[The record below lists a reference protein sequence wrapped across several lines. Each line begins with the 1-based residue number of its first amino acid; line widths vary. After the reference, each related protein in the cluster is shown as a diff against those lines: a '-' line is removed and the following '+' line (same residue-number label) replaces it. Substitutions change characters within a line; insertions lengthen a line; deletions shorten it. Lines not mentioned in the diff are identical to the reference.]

1 MATERGFISLR
12 ATKQGECM
20 SIHDRFTKRQR
31 EVLSLLPASKEQ
43 LAQKL
48 SVAQPTVEGHIG
60 NIRRELEDEEAV
72 VFDRAT
78 EEYIIGNPELR
89 NTEFNEVISPPN
101 STSKSDNAKKQ
112 EGGDIERPPGLIDQ
126 LKNEGLTYQE
136 ITEEYDV
143 TTRAAQRLLQKIR
156 EEGFKIEFKETGNNG
171 QRIFYIPDE
180 SGKRFKF
187 GDGDGT
193 YNIAVISDTHLGSS
207 EQKLEELND
216 FYDRVAER
224 DVDFVL
230 HCGDI
235 SDGWK
240 IYRGHINEVIGEAS
254 GWKRLRRYVIENYP
268 QRDGIETF
276 FISGNHDHKLHKRSG
291 LYFGESIANVRDDLH
306 WLGDSQATVV
316 LDAENDIDIEM
327 IHPDGGQP
335 YTVGYRLQT
344 LYRERGLDKRPTI
357 ALVGHLHGS
366 MYAKTEGVFGF
377 YAGCWKGTTTYGKRK
392 GHEATIGGWFLN
404 LEIEDGVIRRLN
416 PEWIDYSDS
425 EEETG
430 QFDIQDIEEM
440 TE

>member
-1 MATERGFISLR
+1 MLTRNTE
-12 ATKQGECM
+12 QVECM
-20 SIHDRFTKRQR
+20 SVHERLTKRQR
-31 EVLSLLPASKEQ
+31 ELLSLLPASTEE
-43 LAQKL
+43 LEQKL
-48 SVAQPTVEGHIG
+48 SIAESTIQGHML
-60 NIRRELEDEEAV
+60 NIRDEFDDPQAVAFSNDTREYKILNDELKEANLEE
-72 VFDRAT
+72 
-78 EEYIIGNPELR
+78 N
-89 NTEFNEVISPPN
+89 ISPPN
-101 STSKSDNAKKQ
+101 TTSKADNAG
-112 EGGDIERPPGLIDQ
+112 ERESFEIERPAGFIDR
-126 LKNEGLTYQE
+126 LKNEGLTYDE
-136 ITEEYDV
+136 ISEEYDL
-143 TTRAAQRLLQKIR
+143 TGKASQRLLQQIR
-156 EEGFKIEFKETGNNG
+156 EDGFKVDFKEANQYGK
-171 QRIFYIPDE
+171 RIFYIPDE
-180 SGKRFKF
+180 SGKRYDF

-193 YNIAVISDTHLGSS
+193 YNIAVVSDTHLGSS
-207 EQKLEELND
+207 VQKLKELND
-216 FYDRVAER
+216 FYDRIAKR

-240 IYRGHINEVIGEAS
+240 IYRGHINEVLGEAS
-254 GWKRLRRYVIENYP
+254 GWKRLRQYVIENYP

-316 LDAENDIDIEM
+316 LDAENDIDVEM

-404 LEIEDGVIRRLN
+404 IEIENGVIRRLN
-416 PEWIDYSDS
+416 PEWVDYSDS
-425 EEETG
+425 EEDDG
-430 QFDIQDIEEM
+430 QFDIQDIEQM